1 MEEKTISIAAFK
13 KELKRRQLKEKVKSK
28 VDQAMEFVKE
38 HPAESFA
45 LATTVGGGLFGLIKR
60 RDRNSAIREQQR
72 LKDEYIYDRSLGTYW
87 KLRRKRT
94 AGENLEI
101 ERRRK
106 NGESL
111 GDILAS
117 MKLL

>member
-1 MEEKTISIAAFK
+1 MEENNKTIDIKEFK
-13 KELKRRQLKEKVKSK
+13 KELWKRKFKAKI
-28 VDQAMEFVKE
+28 DQAVEIVKE
-38 HPAESFA
+38 HPTESLA
-45 LATTVGGGLFGLIKR
+45 LATATVGGLFGLVKR
-60 RDRNSAIREQQR
+60 HDRNSAIREQQR

-87 KLRRKRT
+87 KIRRKRT
-94 AGENLEI
+94 PVENLEI

-111 GDILAS
+111 GDILSS